1 MTKYYTANVD
11 PSRLIVVTNHAG
23 TVAPGKCRVRQAT
36 KEELDEL
43 DKLLGPVDKSIL
55 APNGG
60 AKGIYALQEPHFRMP
75 RNPAREE
82 AEAKE
87 RAKKKSRLSGGHDE
101 KKHKVIPCIIAGK
114 REEYNMN
121 AGGRACRNENI
132 YALYKG
138 EENIMDGTLDE
149 IARAR
154 HIKRDTVQYML
165 TAAYRRRVNE
175 PSKDGKRRCRLEL
188 VLIERR
194 HHKKRKNNRKEGGNR
209 HGNASGSY

>member
-11 PSRLIVVTNHAG
+11 PSRLIVVTNRAG

-43 DKLLGPVDKSIL
+43 DKRLGPVDKSIL

-87 RAKKKSRLSGGHDE
+87 RAKKKAAFR
-101 KKHKVIPCIIAGK
+101 AAMMK
-114 REEYNMN
+114 RNT
-121 AGGRACRNENI
+121 
-132 YALYKG
+132 K
-138 EENIMDGTLDE
+138 
-149 IARAR
+149 
-154 HIKRDTVQYML
+154 
-165 TAAYRRRVNE
+165 
-175 PSKDGKRRCRLEL
+175 
-188 VLIERR
+188 
-194 HHKKRKNNRKEGGNR
+194 
-209 HGNASGSY
+209 